1 MFKKRDLIDVLLVG
15 SLFFAVY
22 GCSLFGG
29 SSVKPVSELETE
41 LELLKKEVDKSVMEL
56 QNVQGDVE
64 VYKQNYSTLQSTVSS
79 MQTQI
84 TQTVQ
89 YNESIKSIAW
99 TAFGIYV
106 CLKILAGIQAFVIAK
121 AKKGSTIKNLFRG
134 NK

>member
-1 MFKKRDLIDVLLVG
+1 MFKKRDLIDMFILG

-41 LELLKKEVDKSVMEL
+41 LELVKKEVDKSVMEL

-99 TAFGIYV
+99 TICGIYIAIKV
-106 CLKILAGIQAFVIAK
+106 WALIQAFIIAK
-121 AKKGSTIKNLFRG
+121 TNEGSTIKNLLRG